1 MEPDSEQKAEASFL
15 LRAGNLAAGAFNANV
30 EDKER
35 KVAFI
40 VICVTI
46 FLSGFLYTYLIP
58 LVPSYHL
65 ITGAYFSTAEV
76 ALLFA
81 SYSFGAAM
89 GTPLTIFLAGHV
101 KCWMM
106 IATAQ
111 VVFFFNCI
119 MFMAGSSFPILF
131 LSRTIGGVGATF
143 LQSGSIA
150 MLDSLYPSS
159 ERGNRFVMVYF
170 CGGFGLTM
178 GPLIGGSLS
187 SDGAFI
193 PCLLAGLTLAGVFSL
208 VMMYLRDNDAE
219 FTKMEPLT
227 PHVKDPQTLLSLVSL
242 LLISSTVAFSEVILP
257 LHLNV
262 AFATS
267 ASALGGL
274 MMIAAIAFI
283 FVANVAALVS
293 EKINRNMLVG
303 AGLACNGVAFLALF
317 SPESL
322 AVEVVPVMLLGC
334 SASVVY
340 TGVFLRMVD
349 SVGQGD
355 ARSPAL
361 QQLAFVS
368 HNVGAFLGPA
378 VLGSSVHLFGLEA
391 AAYTYGTL
399 AIAAG
404 VAIGWYAKRTA
415 SIEDEPT
422 VNASALVDF
431 QLLFTL

>member
-15 LRAGNLAAGAFNANV
+15 LRAGKIASGAFDANI

-35 KVAFI
+35 KVSFI
-40 VICVTI
+40 VICISI

-81 SYSFGAAM
+81 SWSFGAAM
-89 GTPLTIFLAGHV
+89 GTPLTLFLAGHV

-150 MLDSLYPSS
+150 MLDSLYPASD
-159 ERGNRFVMVYF
+159 RGNRFVMVYF

-193 PCLLAGLTLAGVFSL
+193 PCLLAALALAGCFAL
-208 VMMYLRDNDAE
+208 VMMFLRDSEAE
-219 FTKMEPLT
+219 FSKLEPLA
-227 PHVKDPQTLLSLVSL
+227 PHVKDQQTLLSLASLVLVSA
-242 LLISSTVAFSEVILP
+242 TVAFSEVILP

-274 MMIAAIAFI
+274 LMIAAIAFI

-293 EKINRNMLVG
+293 EKMDRNVMMG
-303 AGLACNGVAFLALF
+303 AGLAGNGVAFLALF

-334 SASVVY
+334 TASVVY
-340 TGVFLRMVD
+340 TGVFLRLVD

-355 ARSPAL
+355 SRSPAL
-361 QQLAFVS
+361 QQLAFVA
-368 HNVGAFLGPA
+368 HNLGAFLGPA
-378 VLGSSVHLFGLEA
+378 LLGASVHLFGLEA
-391 AAYTYGTL
+391 AAYTYGML

-404 VAIGWYAKRTA
+404 VAVGWYARRSA

>member
-1 MEPDSEQKAEASFL
+1 VRALDLPTMPHLTAATKNLCARGASQI
-15 LRAGNLAAGAFNANV
+15 
-30 EDKER
+30 EDVER
-35 KVAFI
+35 KVAFL
-40 VICVTI
+40 VICASI
-46 FLSGFLYTYLIP
+46 YLSGFLHTFLIP

-76 ALLFA
+76 SMLFA
-81 SYSFGAAM
+81 SYSLGAAI
-89 GTPLTIFLAGHV
+89 GTPLTLFLAGHV

-143 LQSGSIA
+143 LLSGAIA
-150 MLDSLYPSS
+150 MLDSLYPAS
-159 ERGNRFVMVYF
+159 ERGNRLVMVYF
-170 CGGFGLTM
+170 CGGFGLTT

-187 SDGAFI
+187 GDGAFI
-193 PCLLAGLTLAGVFSL
+193 PCLLAALALAGCFALL
-208 VMMYLRDNDAE
+208 VMHLRDNDAE
-219 FTKMEPLT
+219 FTKMEPLS
-227 PHVKDPQTLLSLVSL
+227 PHVKDPQTTLSLASLVLVSA
-242 LLISSTVAFSEVILP
+242 TVAFSEVILP

-262 AFATS
+262 AFATT

-274 MMIAAIAFI
+274 LMIAAIAYI

-293 EKINRNMLVG
+293 EKINRNVMLG
-303 AGLACNGVAFLALF
+303 GGLAVNGVAFLALF

-322 AVEVVPVMLLGC
+322 AMEVVPVMLLGC

-340 TGVFLRMVD
+340 TGAFMRMVD

-361 QQLAFVS
+361 QQLAFAA
-368 HNVGAFLGPA
+368 HNLGAFLGPA
-378 VLGSSVHLFGLEA
+378 VLGASVHLFGLEA

-404 VAIGWYAKRTA
+404 VAIGWIAKKKA
-415 SIEDEPT
+415 SLDDEPT
-422 VNASALVDF
+422 LNASALVDF

>member
-1 MEPDSEQKAEASFL
+1 M
-15 LRAGNLAAGAFNANV
+15 
-30 EDKER
+30 
-35 KVAFI
+35 
-40 VICVTI
+40 
-46 FLSGFLYTYLIP
+46 SGFLYTYLIP

-65 ITGAYFSTAEV
+65 ISGAFFSTAEV
-76 ALLFA
+76 SLLFA
-81 SYSFGAAM
+81 SWSFGGAL
-89 GTPLTIFLAGHV
+89 GTPLTLFLAGHV

-106 IATAQ
+106 IATAL

-131 LSRTIGGVGATF
+131 LSRSIGGVGSTF
-143 LQSGSIA
+143 LLSGSIA
-150 MLDSLYPSS
+150 MLDSLFPPS
-159 ERGNRFVMVYF
+159 ERGNRFVIVYF

-193 PCLLAGLTLAGVFSL
+193 PCLLGALVLGVLFGL
-208 VMMYLRDNDAE
+208 VMLFLRENDAE

-227 PHVKDPQTLLSLVSL
+227 PHIKDPQTTLSLASL
-242 LLISSTVAFSEVILP
+242 LLVSSTVAFSEVILP

-262 AFATS
+262 AFATT

-274 MMIAAIAFI
+274 LMIAAIAYI

-293 EKINRNMLVG
+293 EKINRNFLVG

-322 AVEVVPVMLLGC
+322 AVEVVPVMMLGC

-340 TGVFLRMVD
+340 TGCFLRLVD

-361 QQLAFVS
+361 QQV
-368 HNVGAFLGPA
+368 
-378 VLGSSVHLFGLEA
+378 
-391 AAYTYGTL
+391 Y
-399 AIAAG
+399 
-404 VAIGWYAKRTA
+404 
-415 SIEDEPT
+415 
-422 VNASALVDF
+422 
-431 QLLFTL
+431 

>member
-1 MEPDSEQKAEASFL
+1 
-15 LRAGNLAAGAFNANV
+15 
-30 EDKER
+30 
-35 KVAFI
+35 
-40 VICVTI
+40 
-46 FLSGFLYTYLIP
+46 
-58 LVPSYHL
+58 
-65 ITGAYFSTAEV
+65 
-76 ALLFA
+76 
-81 SYSFGAAM
+81 M
-89 GTPLTIFLAGHV
+89 GTPLTLFLAGHV

-131 LSRTIGGVGATF
+131 LSRTIGGVGSTF
-143 LQSGSIA
+143 LQSGAIA

-187 SDGAFI
+187 SDGSFI
-193 PCLLAGLTLAGVFSL
+193 PCLLAALTLAGAFAL
-208 VMMYLRDNDAE
+208 VMMFLRDNEAE
-219 FTKMEPLT
+219 FTKMEPLA
-227 PHVKDPQTLLSLVSL
+227 PHVRDQQTLLSLASL
-242 LLISSTVAFSEVILP
+242 VLVSSTVAFSEVILP

-262 AFATS
+262 AFATT

-274 MMIAAIAFI
+274 LMIAAIAFI

-293 EKINRNMLVG
+293 EKINRNRMMG
-303 AGLACNGVAFLALF
+303 AGLAVNGVAFLALF

-361 QQLAFVS
+361 QQVSVPSQTPRTPQSLSRHRVLAAFAAAS
-368 HNVGAFLGPA
+368 SRRQSRVGCRCPEHSARGAHAARAGWSRVRWLSWADWNAADVEMKCAAGFRVAQRWRIPGACCAGRVCASLWARGSGLYIRHAGHCGGCCHWVVRQANCFLGRRA
-378 VLGSSVHLFGLEA
+378 HSERLSS
-391 AAYTYGTL
+391 
-399 AIAAG
+399 
-404 VAIGWYAKRTA
+404 R
-415 SIEDEPT
+415 
-422 VNASALVDF
+422 
-431 QLLFTL
+431 

>member
-1 MEPDSEQKAEASFL
+1 
-15 LRAGNLAAGAFNANV
+15 
-30 EDKER
+30 
-35 KVAFI
+35 
-40 VICVTI
+40 
-46 FLSGFLYTYLIP
+46 
-58 LVPSYHL
+58 
-65 ITGAYFSTAEV
+65 
-76 ALLFA
+76 
-81 SYSFGAAM
+81 M
-89 GTPLTIFLAGHV
+89 GTPLTLFLAGHV

-131 LSRTIGGVGATF
+131 LSRTIGGVGSTF
-143 LQSGSIA
+143 LQSGAIA

-159 ERGNRFVMVYF
+159 ERGNRFVMIYF

-187 SDGAFI
+187 SDGSFI
-193 PCLLAGLTLAGVFSL
+193 PCLLAALTLAGVFAL
-208 VMMYLRDNDAE
+208 VMMYLRDNEAE
-219 FTKMEPLT
+219 FTKMEPLA
-227 PHVKDPQTLLSLVSL
+227 PHVRDQQTMLSLASL
-242 LLISSTVAFSEVILP
+242 VLVSSTVAFSEVILP

-262 AFATS
+262 AFATT

-274 MMIAAIAFI
+274 LMIAAIAFI

-293 EKINRNMLVG
+293 EKINRNMMMG

-361 QQLAFVS
+361 QQVRPCAVMSRPPIIHPRSPKSEGADPNIVEPRSSSHLPCMRCLGGPDSGSGLRAIEAGRCACLHLHAEAPAARGTSSRAALLATLCHSLV
-368 HNVGAFLGPA
+368 PEA
-378 VLGSSVHLFGLEA
+378 VHATETARTWARLE
-391 AAYTYGTL
+391 L
-399 AIAAG
+399 L
-404 VAIGWYAKRTA
+404 RTC
-415 SIEDEPT
+415 
-422 VNASALVDF
+422 
-431 QLLFTL
+431 

>member
-1 MEPDSEQKAEASFL
+1 M
-15 LRAGNLAAGAFNANV
+15 

-35 KVAFI
+35 KIAFA
-40 VICVTI
+40 VICASI
-46 FLSGFLYTYLIP
+46 FLSGFLYTFLIP

-76 ALLFA
+76 ALLF
-81 SYSFGAAM
+81 SSFSFGAAM
-89 GTPLTIFLAGHV
+89 GTPLTLFLAGHV

-150 MLDSLYPSS
+150 MLETLFPAS
-159 ERGNRFVMVYF
+159 ERGNRFVIVYF

-187 SDGAFI
+187 SDGAFV
-193 PCLLAGLTLAGVFSL
+193 PCLLAALVLAGLFTV
-208 VMMYLRDNDAE
+208 VMMFLRQNEAE
-219 FTKMEPLT
+219 FTKMEPLM
-227 PHVKDPQTLLSLVSL
+227 PHVKDPQTGLALVSL
-242 LLISSTVAFSEVILP
+242 VLVSATVAFSEVILP

-274 MMIAAIAFI
+274 MMIAAIAYI

-293 EKINRNMLVG
+293 EKINRNVLVG
-303 AGLACNGVAFLALF
+303 AGLACNGVAFFALF

-340 TGVFLRMVD
+340 TGCFLRLVD

-361 QQLAFVS
+361 QQVSYASSLDMCHSTKGSLVS
-368 HNVGAFLGPA
+368 HDPNPA
-378 VLGSSVHLFGLEA
+378 
-391 AAYTYGTL
+391 
-399 AIAAG
+399 
-404 VAIGWYAKRTA
+404 
-415 SIEDEPT
+415 
-422 VNASALVDF
+422 
-431 QLLFTL
+431 

>member
-1 MEPDSEQKAEASFL
+1 LALVL
-15 LRAGNLAAGAFNANV
+15 LRSGRAPLAPQKLTG
-30 EDKER
+30 ER
-35 KVAFI
+35 RLHVLCGMA
-40 VICVTI
+40 
-46 FLSGFLYTYLIP
+46 
-58 LVPSYHL
+58 
-65 ITGAYFSTAEV
+65 
-76 ALLFA
+76 
-81 SYSFGAAM
+81 GAAM
-89 GTPLTIFLAGHV
+89 GTPLTLFLAGHV

-131 LSRTIGGVGATF
+131 LSRTIGGVGSTF
-143 LQSGSIA
+143 LQSGAIA

-159 ERGNRFVMVYF
+159 ERGNRFVMIYF

-187 SDGAFI
+187 SDGSFI
-193 PCLLAGLTLAGVFSL
+193 PCLLAALTLAGVFAL
-208 VMMYLRDNDAE
+208 VMMFLRDNEAE
-219 FTKMEPLT
+219 FTKMEPLA
-227 PHVKDPQTLLSLVSL
+227 PHVRDQQTLLSLASL
-242 LLISSTVAFSEVILP
+242 VLVSSTVAFSEVILP

-262 AFATS
+262 AFATT

-274 MMIAAIAFI
+274 LMIAAIAFI

-293 EKINRNMLVG
+293 EKINRNMMMG

-361 QQLAFVS
+361 QQV
-368 HNVGAFLGPA
+368 P
-378 VLGSSVHLFGLEA
+378 
-391 AAYTYGTL
+391 YP
-399 AIAAG
+399 
-404 VAIGWYAKRTA
+404 A
-415 SIEDEPT
+415 SICSSLLVVACSCPLPLPT
-422 VNASALVDF
+422 PLPIECQPLLRRLRRRSYVAGRQQLAVMLCSARRP
-431 QLLFTL
+431 LLLA

>member
-1 MEPDSEQKAEASFL
+1 LFFQSTKLPEEILCDVTLFFSFAL
-15 LRAGNLAAGAFNANV
+15 QV

-40 VICVTI
+40 VICVSI
-46 FLSGFLYTYLIP
+46 FMSGFLYTYLIP

-65 ITGAYFSTAEV
+65 ITGAFFSTAEV
-76 ALLFA
+76 SLLFA
-81 SYSFGAAM
+81 SWSFGGAM
-89 GTPLTIFLAGHV
+89 GTPLTLFLAGHV

-106 IATAQ
+106 IGTAL

-131 LSRTIGGVGATF
+131 LSRCIGGVGSTF
-143 LQSGSIA
+143 LLSGSIA
-150 MLDSLYPSS
+150 MLDSLFPPS
-159 ERGNRFVMVYF
+159 ERGNRFVIVYF

-193 PCLLAGLTLAGVFSL
+193 PCLLGSFVLAGLFGL
-208 VMMYLRDNDAE
+208 VMVYLRENDAE

-227 PHVKDPQTLLSLVSL
+227 PHLKDPQTTLSLASL
-242 LLISSTVAFSEVILP
+242 LLVSSTVAFSEVILP

-262 AFATS
+262 AFATT

-274 MMIAAIAFI
+274 MMIAAIAYI

-303 AGLACNGVAFLALF
+303 GGLACNGVAFLALF

-322 AVEVVPVMLLGC
+322 AVEVVPVMMLGC

-340 TGVFLRMVD
+340 TGCFLRLVD

-361 QQLAFVS
+361 QQV
-368 HNVGAFLGPA
+368 
-378 VLGSSVHLFGLEA
+378 
-391 AAYTYGTL
+391 
-399 AIAAG
+399 I
-404 VAIGWYAKRTA
+404 
-415 SIEDEPT
+415 
-422 VNASALVDF
+422 
-431 QLLFTL
+431 

>member
-1 MEPDSEQKAEASFL
+1 MAKVATWCFRFVTLCVILDSQ
-15 LRAGNLAAGAFNANV
+15 V

-81 SYSFGAAM
+81 SYSFGKTFLSGIPFIYCCEVVQLTLMIVSIFKISGAAM
-89 GTPLTIFLAGHV
+89 GTPLTLFLAGHV

-131 LSRTIGGVGATF
+131 LSRTIGGVGSTF
-143 LQSGSIA
+143 LQSGAIA

-187 SDGAFI
+187 SDGSFI
-193 PCLLAGLTLAGVFSL
+193 PCLLAALTLAGVFAL
-208 VMMYLRDNDAE
+208 VMMYLRDNEAE
-219 FTKMEPLT
+219 FTKMEPLA
-227 PHVKDPQTLLSLVSL
+227 PHVRDPQTMLSLASL
-242 LLISSTVAFSEVILP
+242 VLVSSTVAFSEVILP

-262 AFATS
+262 AFATT

-274 MMIAAIAFI
+274 LMIAAIAFI

-293 EKINRNMLVG
+293 EKINRNMMMG

-361 QQLAFVS
+361 QQVS
-368 HNVGAFLGPA
+368 LS
-378 VLGSSVHLFGLEA
+378 LYCSLRA
-391 AAYTYGTL
+391 ALRA
-399 AIAAG
+399 
-404 VAIGWYAKRTA
+404 
-415 SIEDEPT
+415 
-422 VNASALVDF
+422 
-431 QLLFTL
+431 

>member
-1 MEPDSEQKAEASFL
+1 MEQDSTQKAEGSFL

-35 KVAFI
+35 KVAFA
-40 VICVTI
+40 VICASI

-65 ITGAYFSTAEV
+65 IEGAFFSTAEV

-89 GTPLTIFLAGHV
+89 GTPLTLFLAGHV

-150 MLDSLYPSS
+150 MLETLFPAS
-159 ERGNRFVMVYF
+159 ERGNRFVIVYF

-178 GPLIGGSLS
+178 GPLVGGALS
-187 SDGAFI
+187 YDGAFL
-193 PCLLAGLTLAGVFSL
+193 PCLLAAMALAGLFGAT
-208 VMMYLRDNDAE
+208 MMYLKENDAE
-219 FTKMEPLT
+219 FTKMEPLM
-227 PHVKDPQTLLSLVSL
+227 PHVKDPQTMLSLSSLVLVSA
-242 LLISSTVAFSEVILP
+242 TVAFSEVILP
-257 LHLNV
+257 LHLDV
-262 AFATS
+262 AFNTS

-274 MMIAAIAFI
+274 MMIAAIAYI

-293 EKINRNMLVG
+293 EKINRNVLMG
-303 AGLACNGVAFLALF
+303 AGLAANGVAFLALF

-340 TGVFLRMVD
+340 TGCFLRLVD

-361 QQLAFVS
+361 QQLSFVA

-378 VLGSSVHLFGLEA
+378 LLGASVHMFGLEA
-391 AAYTYGTL
+391 AAYGYGF
-399 AIAAG
+399 I
-404 VAIGWYAKRTA
+404 AIGAGAAIYWYAKKTA
-415 SIEDEPT
+415 SLDDEPSM
-422 VNASALVDF
+422 NASALVDF

>member
-15 LRAGNLAAGAFNANV
+15 LRAGKLASGAFDANI

-35 KVAFI
+35 KVSFI
-40 VICVTI
+40 VICVSI

-81 SYSFGAAM
+81 SWSFGAAM
-89 GTPLTIFLAGHV
+89 GTPLTLFLAGHV

-150 MLDSLYPSS
+150 MLDSLYPASD
-159 ERGNRFVMVYF
+159 RGNRFVMVYF

-193 PCLLAGLTLAGVFSL
+193 PCLLAALALAGCFAL
-208 VMMYLRDNDAE
+208 VMMFLRDSDSE
-219 FTKMEPLT
+219 FTKLEPLA
-227 PHVKDPQTLLSLVSL
+227 PHVKDQQTLLSLATLVLVSA
-242 LLISSTVAFSEVILP
+242 TVAFSEVILP

-293 EKINRNMLVG
+293 EKIDRNVMLG
-303 AGLACNGVAFLALF
+303 GGLAANGVAFLALF

-340 TGVFLRMVD
+340 TGAFLRLVD

-361 QQLAFVS
+361 QQLSFAA
-368 HNVGAFLGPA
+368 HNLGAFLGPA
-378 VLGSSVHLFGLEA
+378 LLGASVHLFGLEV
-391 AAYTYGTL
+391 AAYTYGML

-404 VAIGWYAKRTA
+404 VAVGWYAKRSA